1 MASGPD
7 RQNGRRWVLHD
18 PPPADL
24 RDRLC
29 REAGLHPVVAEIL
42 LRRGVET
49 AEAAQRFLR
58 PSLQHLHNPF
68 ELKGM
73 TEAVAAIGEAL
84 EAGLPIVVSGDYDVD
99 GITSSAM
106 LTHFLR
112 AAGAQGLRTFIPN
125 RFGHGY
131 GLTTRTVDALLELKP
146 ALIVTVDNGITAIA
160 EVERLQQ
167 AGVRTVVTDHHLPR
181 AEGVPPG
188 IVVNPVQPGCLY
200 PFKKLSGC
208 GVTLKLMMALR
219 ERLRDKGWWSA
230 QRPEPNLKDYL
241 DLVAIGTIADVV
253 PLLDE
258 NRVLARAG
266 LEVLNRIQRRP
277 GVQALLAVAR
287 VEKAVTARTIG
298 FQIAP
303 RLNAAGR
310 MTDAS
315 VAVELLLAEDMPRA
329 LELAARLDQDN
340 SDRRVKG
347 DEMFKEALA
356 RIEGERLA
364 EGAGIVVASSAFHE
378 GIIGIVAARLVER
391 FDRPVVVLAENGQS
405 FKGSARSIPGINVTD
420 AIAACAALL
429 EEYGGHAGAA
439 GCKFAKPHLPE
450 FRAGFV
456 AACLRLG
463 ENAEELVVRL
473 DAQLRPQTADGD
485 RLTVLADQIAQLE
498 PFGQEHEEPA
508 FLVDSGDLGVAPA
521 PLAEKHLKWTLS
533 PQLEM
538 VGWRMAGQ
546 LPLPAHSQFRVRM
559 GLNEY
564 RGTRKVQLT
573 VEEMRE

>member
-1 MASGPD
+1 MPSAGE

-18 PPPADL
+18 PPAADL

-42 LRRGVET
+42 LRRGIDT
-49 AEAAQRFLR
+49 AAAAERFLR

-68 ELKGM
+68 QLLGM
-73 TEAVAAIGEAL
+73 TEAVNAIGQAL
-84 EAGLPIVVSGDYDVD
+84 EEGQSIVVSGDYDVD

-112 AAGAQGLRTFIPN
+112 AAGAQHLRTFIPN

-146 ALIVTVDNGITAIA
+146 ALIVTVDNGITASA
-160 EVERLQQ
+160 EVDRLQR

-188 IVVNPVQPGCLY
+188 IVVNPVQPGCPY

-219 ERLRDKGWWSA
+219 ERLRDKGWWSGK
-230 QRPEPNLKDYL
+230 RPEPNLKDYL
-241 DLVAIGTIADVV
+241 DLVAIGTVADVV

-287 VEKAVTARTIG
+287 VDKAITARTIG

-315 VAVELLLAEDMPRA
+315 IAVELLLAEDMPRA
-329 LELAARLDQDN
+329 LELATQLDQDN
-340 SDRRVKG
+340 AERRTKG
-347 DEMFKEALA
+347 EEMFKEALT
-356 RIEGERLA
+356 RIEEERLA
-364 EGAGIVVASSAFHE
+364 EGEGIVVASPNFHE

-391 FDRPVVVLAENGQS
+391 FDRPVIVLAENGNA

-420 AIAACAALL
+420 AIAANAALL

-439 GCKFAKPHLPE
+439 GCKLPKPRLAE
-450 FRAGFV
+450 FRTGFV
-456 AACLRLG
+456 AACRRLG
-463 ENAEELVVRL
+463 EHAEAPVVRF
-473 DAQLRPQTADGD
+473 DAQLRPKDTDAALLTA
-485 RLTVLADQIAQLE
+485 LADQLTLLE

-508 FLVDSGDLGVAPA
+508 FLVNTADLGVTPA
-521 PLAEKHLKWTLS
+521 PLAEKHIKWQVS
-533 PQLEM
+533 QQVEM

-546 LPLPAHSQFRVRM
+546 LPLSSDAQFRVRVGM
-559 GLNEY
+559 NEY
-564 RGTRKVQLT
+564 RGSRKVQLT
-573 VEEMRE
+573 VEEIRG

>member
-1 MASGPD
+1 MI
-7 RQNGRRWVLHD
+7 
-18 PPPADL
+18 
-24 RDRLC
+24 
-29 REAGLHPVVAEIL
+29 AEIL
-42 LRRGVET
+42 LRRGVDS
-49 AEAAQRFLR
+49 AEAAKRFLR

-68 ELKGM
+68 ELMGM
-73 TEAVAAIGEAL
+73 EAAVTAIGQAL
-84 EAGLPIVVSGDYDVD
+84 EEGKPIVVSGDYDVD

-112 AAGAQGLRTFIPN
+112 AAGAKGLQTFIPN

-160 EVERLQQ
+160 EVDRLQQ

-188 IVVNPVQPGCLY
+188 IVVNPVQPGCPY

-208 GVTLKLMMALR
+208 GVTLKVMMALR
-219 ERLRDKGWWSA
+219 ERLRDKGWWSDK
-230 QRPEPNLKDYL
+230 RPEPNLKDYL
-241 DLVAIGTIADVV
+241 DLVAIGTVADVV

-287 VEKAVTARTIG
+287 VEKAISARTIG

-315 VAVELLLAEDMPRA
+315 VAVEMLLAEDMGRA
-329 LELAARLDQDN
+329 MELAQRLDQDN
-340 SDRRVKG
+340 TDRRAKG
-347 DEMFKEALA
+347 DEMYKEAMA
-356 RIEGERLA
+356 RIQEERLA
-364 EGAGIVVASSAFHE
+364 EGDGIVVASPNFHE

-391 FDRPVVVLAENGQS
+391 FDRPVIVLAENGQS
-405 FKGSARSIPGINVTD
+405 LKGSARSIPGINVTE
-420 AIAACAALL
+420 AIAANAPMLQ
-429 EEYGGHAGAA
+429 EYGGHAGAA
-439 GCKFAKPHLPE
+439 GCKFPKERLPD

-456 AACLRLG
+456 DACRRLG
-463 ENAEELVVRL
+463 ENAEAPVVWFDARL
-473 DAQLRPQTADGD
+473 WPKDADAGQLST
-485 RLTVLADQIAQLE
+485 LADQVALLE
-498 PFGQEHEEPA
+498 PFGQEHEEPN
-508 FLVDSGDLGVAPA
+508 FLVKSADLGVTPA
-521 PLAEKHLKWTLS
+521 PLAEKHLKWQVS
-533 PQLEM
+533 REVEM
-538 VGWRMAGQ
+538 VGWRMAAQ
-546 LPLPAHSQFRVRM
+546 LPLADDAQFRVRVGM
-559 GLNEY
+559 NEY

-573 VEEMRE
+573 VEEMRG